1 MHSLRFS
8 SPTVASLLILLAASA
23 LVGCSDSH
31 GEPWIN
37 PGQEQRLGDQPER
50 TEYTE
55 QQLRDRLSTGQ
66 AQR

>member
-1 MHSLRFS
+1 MRGIRASSLI
-8 SPTVASLLILLAASA
+8 AAGLLMLLTGTA
-23 LVGCSDSH
+23 LVGCSGSH

-50 TEYTE
+50 AEYTE
-55 QQLRDRLSTGQ
+55 QQLRDRVGQGQ